1 MKRKHGS
8 DVVLLLSWEELV
20 LAGILIYA
28 PLQSSW
34 AEDSSREDVKD
45 IRF

>member
-8 DVVLLLSWEELV
+8 DAVLPLFWRDLV
-20 LAGILIYA
+20 LASILIYA